1 MSSILTNNS
10 AMVALQTLKS
20 INGDLSKTQ
29 AMISTG
35 KEVGSA
41 RDNSAV
47 WAISKVMESDVK
59 GFKAISESLS
69 LGSSSVAVARNGA
82 ETVTD
87 LLNDMKEK
95 IVAAQGENVDRS
107 KLQADVDALTDQ
119 IASVVGAAQFN
130 GLNML
135 QGTDDVNILSS
146 LDRSSDGTVASSNI
160 TVARQDLSF
169 DSGVYG
175 TGADLSANATF
186 TAGASQDA
194 AGAGANFSGEGNEM
208 TIDLATV
215 PAAAGETYNLQ
226 IAGETVS
233 FTTVA
238 GALTVDDVRDGLT
251 AAINA
256 AGIEGISATNANA
269 GEIVL
274 TNTRSFEDVEVN
286 ASGPTTTFVLTS
298 GDNDG
303 GTVNSGA
310 AATTASLSL
319 GSRASDIT
327 FSATAGVNE
336 GDGYR
341 VAIAGNNYDYVAGP
355 GETFEDVARG
365 LKTIIDG
372 AGVAGLS
379 TNVTEKGGAWV
390 LEVDTDSATAVTL
403 SVAGAADGEATGG
416 LAGLDNVDV
425 TNDDSVAA
433 ALANIETFIGSTID
447 AAAEFG
453 SSQGRIDTQ
462 SEFISNLTDSLKS
475 GIGALV
481 DADMEEASARLQA
494 LQVQQQLGVQSLSIA
509 NQAPQTILSLF
520 R

>member
-1 MSSILTNNS
+1 
-10 AMVALQTLKS
+10 MVALQTLKT
-20 INGDLSKTQ
+20 INSDLASTTE
-29 AMISTG
+29 MISTG

-69 LGSSSVAVARNGA
+69 LGTSSVAVASNGA

-87 LLNDMKEK
+87 LLTDMKEK
-95 IVAAQGENVDRS
+95 IVAAQEENVDRT
-107 KLQADVDALTDQ
+107 KLQADIEAITDQ

-135 QGTDDVNILSS
+135 QGTDAVNVLAS
-146 LDRSSDGTVASSNI
+146 LDRSSDGTVTSSNI
-160 TVARQDLSF
+160 TVARQDLTF
-169 DSGVYG
+169 DTGEFG
-175 TGADLSANATF
+175 TGTDLSANITAI
-186 TAGASQDA
+186 AGAGQDA
-194 AGAGANFSGEGNEM
+194 AGAGSELSGAGNELTM
-208 TIDLATV
+208 TLANN
-215 PAAAGETYNLQ
+215 ASAGETYNVQ
-226 IAGETVS
+226 VAGETVS

-238 GALTVDDVRDGLT
+238 GALTPNDVGAGLT

-256 AGIEGISATNANA
+256 AGIDGVSAELTGA
-269 GEIVL
+269 GEITL

-286 ASGPTTTFVLTS
+286 TSGPTTTFELAA
-298 GDNDG
+298 GDNAG
-303 GTVNSGA
+303 GTVTAA
-310 AATTASLSL
+310 AATTNSLTV

-327 FSATAGVNE
+327 FSGTAGVSE

-341 VAIAGNNYDYVAGP
+341 VTLGGNNYDYVAGN

-365 LKTIIDG
+365 LKTAIDG
-372 AGVAGLS
+372 AGVAGLT
-379 TNVTEKGGAWV
+379 TNVVEKDGAWT
-390 LEVDTDSATAVTL
+390 LEVDTDSDTAVSL
-403 SVAGAADGEATGG
+403 AVAGAAGGEATGG
-416 LAGLDNVDV
+416 LAGLDKIDV
-425 TNDDSVAA
+425 TDDDSVAA
-433 ALANIETFIGSTID
+433 ALANIETFIDTTID

-462 SEFISNLTDSLKS
+462 AEFISNLTDSLKS

>member
-20 INGDLSKTQ
+20 INGDLAKTQ
-29 AMISTG
+29 SMISTG

-87 LLNDMKEK
+87 LLVDMKEK
-95 IVAAQGENVDRS
+95 IVAAQGENVDRT
-107 KLQADVDALTDQ
+107 KLQADVDALTNQ
-119 IASVVGAAQFN
+119 ISSVVGAAQFN

-135 QGTDDVNILSS
+135 KGTDAVNVLSS
-146 LDRSSDGTVASSNI
+146 LDRASDGTVSSANI
-160 TVARQDLSF
+160 TVARQDLST
-169 DSGVYG
+169 DAGVYG
-175 TGADLSANATF
+175 TGADLSANITAADGANSLAGVAGNQFSNAGNTMTIALAAT
-186 TAGASQDA
+186 TAGAS
-194 AGAGANFSGEGNEM
+194 N
-208 TIDLATV
+208 
-215 PAAAGETYNLQ
+215 TYNLQ
-226 IAGETVS
+226 VAGETVT
-233 FTTVA
+233 FTSAATGNTA
-238 GALTVDDVRDGLT
+238 TSIADGIT
-251 AAINA
+251 AALNA
-256 AGIEGISATNANA
+256 AGIEGISATAA
-269 GEIVL
+269 TGTITL
-274 TNTRSFEDVEVN
+274 TSLSKFDDVEVN
-286 ASGPTTTFVLTS
+286 FSTTDATATANV
-298 GDNDG
+298 NG
-303 GTVNSGA
+303 GGA
-310 AATTASLSL
+310 GGAGAGFTGETIAA
-319 GSRASDIT
+319 RASTLT
-327 FSATAGVNE
+327 FSTTAGVAE

-341 VAIAGNNYDYVAGP
+341 ASIGGVNYDYVAGP

-365 LKTIIDG
+365 LKTVIDG
-372 AGVAGLS
+372 AGIANIS
-379 TNVTEKGGAWV
+379 TNVKQDESTGAWI
-390 LEVDTDSATAVTL
+390 LQIDNDSATDLALTD
-403 SVAGAADGEATGG
+403 AGAAGGTATGG
-416 LAGLDNVDV
+416 LVGLDNLDV
-425 TNDDSVAA
+425 TSDEGVAA
-433 ALANIETFIGSTID
+433 ALANIETYIDTTID

-462 SEFISNLTDSLKS
+462 AEFISNLTDSLKS

>member
-10 AMVALQTLKS
+10 AMVALQTLQS
-20 INGDLSKTQ
+20 INKDLADTQ

-95 IVAAQGENVDRS
+95 IVAAQGENVDRT

-135 QGTDDVNILSS
+135 QGTDAVNVLSS
-146 LDRSSDGTVASSNI
+146 LDRASDGTVTSSDI

-169 DSGVYG
+169 DDGVFG
-175 TGADLSANATF
+175 TGADLSANI
-186 TAGASQDA
+186 TAAD
-194 AGAGANFSGEGNEM
+194 GANSLAGVAGNQFSSAGNTL
-208 TIDLATV
+208 TIELADV
-215 PAAAGETYNLQ
+215 IAAASNTYNLQ
-226 IAGETVS
+226 VAGETVT
-233 FTTVA
+233 FTSAATGNTEANVA
-238 GALTVDDVRDGLT
+238 EGIT
-251 AAINA
+251 AALNA
-256 AGIEGISATNANA
+256 AGIEGISATAA
-269 GEIVL
+269 TGTITITSL
-274 TNTRSFEDVEVN
+274 SKFDDVEVN
-286 ASGPTTTFVLTS
+286 FSTTD
-298 GDNDG
+298 GDVTTD
-303 GTVNSGA
+303 VNGAGAGA
-310 AATTASLSL
+310 AGAGFTGEEIAA
-319 GSRASDIT
+319 RASTVT
-327 FSATAGVNE
+327 FSTTAGVNE

-341 VAIAGNNYDYVAGP
+341 VAIGGVNYDYVAGP
-355 GETFEDVARG
+355 NETFEDVARG
-365 LKTIIDG
+365 LKTVIDG
-372 AGVAGLS
+372 AGVANIT
-379 TNVTEKGGAWV
+379 TNVIQDEASGAWV
-390 LEVDTDSATAVTL
+390 LQIDNDSATDLTL
-403 SVAGAADGEATGG
+403 TDDGAAGGEATGG
-416 LAGLDNVDV
+416 LVGLDQLDV
-425 TNDDSVAA
+425 TTDEGTEA
-433 ALANIETFIGSTID
+433 ALANIETYINTTID

-462 SEFISNLTDSLKS
+462 AEFISQLTDSLKS

-520 R
+520 Q

>member
-20 INGDLSKTQ
+20 INNDLSKTQ
-29 AMISTG
+29 SMISTG

-41 RDNSAV
+41 RDNSAI

-69 LGSSSVAVARNGA
+69 LGASSVAVARNGA

-95 IVAAQGENVDRS
+95 IVAAQGENVDRT
-107 KLQADVDALTDQ
+107 KLQADVEAISDQ

-135 QGTDDVNILSS
+135 NGTASVDVLSS
-146 LDRSSDGTVASSNI
+146 LDRDSSGTVTAANI

-169 DSGVYG
+169 DGGEFG
-175 TGADLSANATF
+175 TGADLGGNVTTTLGGNVA
-186 TAGASQDA
+186 A
-194 AGAGANFSGEGNEM
+194 AGTGAAFSDGANV
-208 TIDLATV
+208 LAATV
-215 PAAAGETYNLQ
+215 AGTITAGETYNFQ

-233 FTTVA
+233 FTTTTTA
-238 GALTVDDVRDGLT
+238 ANDLAAGLT
-251 AAINA
+251 SAINA
-256 AGIEGISATNANA
+256 AGIENVTADVSAAVISISST
-269 GEIVL
+269 
-274 TNTRSFEDVEVN
+274 SQFDDVEVN
-286 ASGPTTTFVLTS
+286 TS
-298 GDNDG
+298 GTGAATFALQANG
-303 GTVNSGA
+303 ITAA
-310 AATTASLSL
+310 AATANTQTIDA
-319 GSRASDIT
+319 RASELE
-327 FSATAGVNE
+327 FSATAGVSE

-341 VAIAGNNYDYVAGP
+341 ATIGGVNYDYVAGP

-365 LKTIIDG
+365 LKTVIDG
-372 AGVAGLS
+372 AGIANIETRVQQDETS
-379 TNVTEKGGAWV
+379 GAWV
-390 LEVDTDSATAVTL
+390 LQIDNAGSALTLTDAGSAGGT
-403 SVAGAADGEATGG
+403 ATGG
-416 LAGLDNVDV
+416 LAGLDKLDV
-425 TNDDSVAA
+425 TTNEGTQA
-433 ALANIETFIGSTID
+433 ALTNIETFIDITID
-447 AAAEFG
+447 AAAAFG

-462 SEFISNLTDSLKS
+462 SEFISNLTDSLRS

-481 DADMEEASARLQA
+481 DANMEEASAKLQA

>member
-10 AMVALQTLKS
+10 AMVALQTLKT
-20 INGDLSKTQ
+20 INSDLASTTE
-29 AMISTG
+29 MISTG

-69 LGSSSVAVARNGA
+69 LGTSSVAVASNGA

-87 LLNDMKEK
+87 LLTDMKEK
-95 IVAAQGENVDRS
+95 IVAAQEENVDRT
-107 KLQADVDALTDQ
+107 KLQADIEAITDQ

-135 QGTDDVNILSS
+135 QGTDAVNVLAS
-146 LDRSSDGTVASSNI
+146 LDRSSDGTVTSSNI
-160 TVARQDLSF
+160 TVARQDLTF
-169 DSGVYG
+169 DTGEFG
-175 TGADLSANATF
+175 TGTDLSANITAI
-186 TAGASQDA
+186 AGAGQDA
-194 AGAGANFSGEGNEM
+194 AGAGSELSGAGNELTM
-208 TIDLATV
+208 TLANN
-215 PAAAGETYNLQ
+215 ASAGETYNVQ
-226 IAGETVS
+226 VAGETVS

-238 GALTVDDVRDGLT
+238 GALTPNDVGAGLT

-256 AGIEGISATNANA
+256 AGIDGVSAELTGA
-269 GEIVL
+269 GEITL

-286 ASGPTTTFVLTS
+286 TSGPTTTFELAA
-298 GDNDG
+298 GDNAG
-303 GTVNSGA
+303 GTVTAA
-310 AATTASLSL
+310 AATTNSLTV

-327 FSATAGVNE
+327 FSGTAGVSE

-341 VAIAGNNYDYVAGP
+341 VTLGGNNYDYVAGN

-365 LKTIIDG
+365 LKTAIDG
-372 AGVAGLS
+372 AGVAGLT
-379 TNVTEKGGAWV
+379 TNVVEKDGAWT
-390 LEVDTDSATAVTL
+390 LEVDTDSDTAVSL
-403 SVAGAADGEATGG
+403 AVAGAAGGEATGG
-416 LAGLDNVDV
+416 LAGLDKIDV
-425 TNDDSVAA
+425 TDDDSVAA
-433 ALANIETFIGSTID
+433 ALANIETFIDTTID

-462 SEFISNLTDSLKS
+462 AEFISNLTDSLKS

>member
-20 INGDLSKTQ
+20 INGDLAKTQ
-29 AMISTG
+29 SMISTG

-87 LLNDMKEK
+87 LLVDMKEK
-95 IVAAQGENVDRS
+95 IVAAQGENVDRT
-107 KLQADVDALTDQ
+107 KLQADVNAITDQ
-119 IASVVGAAQFN
+119 ISSVVGAAQFN

-135 QGTDDVNILSS
+135 NGTDAVNVLSS
-146 LDRSSDGTVASSNI
+146 LDRASDGTVSSANI
-160 TVARQDLSF
+160 TVARQDLST
-169 DSGVYG
+169 DAGVYG
-175 TGADLSANATF
+175 TGADLSANITAADGANSLAGVAGSQFSNAGNTMTIALAAT
-186 TAGASQDA
+186 TAGAS
-194 AGAGANFSGEGNEM
+194 N
-208 TIDLATV
+208 
-215 PAAAGETYNLQ
+215 TYNLQ
-226 IAGETVS
+226 VAGETVT
-233 FTTVA
+233 FTSAATGNTA
-238 GALTVDDVRDGLT
+238 TSIADGIT
-251 AAINA
+251 AALNA
-256 AGIEGISATNANA
+256 AGIEGISATAA
-269 GEIVL
+269 TGTITL
-274 TNTRSFEDVEVN
+274 TSLSKFDDVEVN
-286 ASGPTTTFVLTS
+286 FSTT
-298 GDNDG
+298 DG
-303 GTVNSGA
+303 TATANVNGGGA
-310 AATTASLSL
+310 GGAGAGFTGETIAA
-319 GSRASDIT
+319 RASTLT
-327 FSATAGVNE
+327 FSTTAGVAE

-341 VAIAGNNYDYVAGP
+341 ASIGGVNYDYVAGP

-365 LKTIIDG
+365 LKTVIDG
-372 AGVAGLS
+372 AGIDNIS
-379 TNVTEKGGAWV
+379 TNVKQDENTGAWI
-390 LEVDTDSATAVTL
+390 LQIDNDSATDLALTD
-403 SVAGAADGEATGG
+403 AGAAGGTATGG
-416 LAGLDNVDV
+416 LVGLDNLDV
-425 TNDDSVAA
+425 TSDAGVAA
-433 ALANIETFIGSTID
+433 ALANIETYIDTTID

-462 SEFISNLTDSLKS
+462 AEFISNLTDNLKS

>member
-20 INGDLSKTQ
+20 INSDLSKTQ
-29 AMISTG
+29 SMISTG

-41 RDNSAV
+41 RDNSAI

-69 LGSSSVAVARNGA
+69 LGASSVAVARNGA

-95 IVAAQGENVDRS
+95 IVAAQGENVDRT
-107 KLQADVDALTDQ
+107 KLQADVEAISDQ

-135 QGTDDVNILSS
+135 NGTDSVEILSS
-146 LDRSSDGTVASSNI
+146 LDRSTDGTVTSSNI
-160 TVARQDLSF
+160 TVGRQDLSF
-169 DSGVYG
+169 DAGEFG
-175 TGADLSANATF
+175 TGADLGGNVTTTLGGNLA
-186 TAGASQDA
+186 A
-194 AGAGANFSGEGNEM
+194 AGTGDAFSDGANVLAASVGG
-208 TIDLATV
+208 TIV
-215 PAAAGETYNLQ
+215 AGETYNFQ
-226 IAGETVS
+226 VAGETVS
-233 FTTVA
+233 FTTTTTA
-238 GALTVDDVRDGLT
+238 ANDLATGLT
-251 AAINA
+251 SAINA
-256 AGIEGISATNANA
+256 AGIEDITATVATNVISIAS
-269 GEIVL
+269 
-274 TNTRSFEDVEVN
+274 TSKFDSVEVN
-286 ASGPTTTFVLTS
+286 TS
-298 GDNDG
+298 G
-303 GTVNSGA
+303 SGAAEFALQANGVTAA
-310 AATTASLSL
+310 AATTNTQTITA
-319 GSRASDIT
+319 RASEIT
-327 FSATAGVNE
+327 FSTTAGVNE

-341 VAIAGNNYDYVAGP
+341 AAIGGVNYDYVAGP

-365 LKTIIDG
+365 LKTAIDG
-372 AGVAGLS
+372 AGLADIETRVRQDE
-379 TNVTEKGGAWV
+379 TTGAWV
-390 LEVDTDSATAVTL
+390 LQIDNDGDALTLTD
-403 SVAGAADGEATGG
+403 AGAADGTATGG
-416 LAGLDNVDV
+416 LAGLDDLDV
-425 TNDDSVAA
+425 TTDEGTRA
-433 ALANIETFIGSTID
+433 ALANIETFIGTTID

-462 SEFISNLTDSLKS
+462 SEFISNLTDSLRS

-481 DADMEEASARLQA
+481 DANMEEASAKLQA

>member
-20 INGDLSKTQ
+20 INSDLSKTQ

-69 LGSSSVAVARNGA
+69 LGASSVAVARNGA

-87 LLNDMKEK
+87 LLTDMKEK
-95 IVAAQGENVDRS
+95 IVAAQGENVDRT
-107 KLQADVDALTDQ
+107 KLQADVEAITNQ

-135 QGTDDVNILSS
+135 KGQDSVEVLAS
-146 LDRSSDGTVASSNI
+146 LDRASDGTVASSNI

-169 DSGVYG
+169 DAGAFG
-175 TGADLSANATF
+175 TGTDLSGNIAV
-186 TAGASQDA
+186 TAGAGQDA
-194 AGAGANFSGEGNEM
+194 AGAGAEFSAAGNEM
-208 TIDLATV
+208 TLTLATN
-215 PAAAGETYNLQ
+215 ANADETYNVQ

-233 FTTVA
+233 FTTVT
-238 GALTVDDVRDGLT
+238 GALTPNDVATGLT

-256 AGIEGISATNANA
+256 AGLEGISAELTGA
-269 GEIVL
+269 GEITL
-274 TNTRSFEDVEVN
+274 TNTRAFEDVEVN
-286 ASGPTTTFVLTS
+286 TSGPTTTFALAA
-298 GDNDG
+298 GDNAG
-303 GTVNSGA
+303 GTVTSA
-310 AATTASLSL
+310 AATTNSLSV
-319 GSRASDIT
+319 GSRATDVT
-327 FSATAGVNE
+327 FSGTAGVNE

-341 VAIAGNNYDYVAGP
+341 VTVGGNNYDYIAGN
-355 GETFEDVARG
+355 GETFEDVAKG

-372 AGVAGLS
+372 AGVAGLT
-379 TNVTEKGGAWV
+379 TNAVEKAGGWT
-390 LEVDTDSATAVTL
+390 LEIDTDSATAVTIA
-403 SVAGAADGEATGG
+403 VDGAAGGEATGG
-416 LAGLDNVDV
+416 LAGLDNIDV
-425 TNDDSVAA
+425 TNEDSVAA
-433 ALANIETFIGSTID
+433 ALANIETFIDTTID
-447 AAAEFG
+447 AAADFG

-462 SEFISNLTDSLKS
+462 SSFISNLTDSLKS

-481 DADMEEASARLQA
+481 DADMEETSARLQA